1 MISFHLV
8 IYIGE
13 EGPGINGNQ
22 LTHCFLVCVHTSSK
36 PKDLTFFSALVTV
49 YGMYMWCVCPL
60 NVRGQW
66 HLYVAWIFFLMMS
79 YGPEGFFQVFINI
92 CIYLSEK

>member
-36 PKDLTFFSALVTV
+36 PKDLTSFSALVTV
-49 YGMYMWCVCPL
+49 YGMYMWCVSPQCE
-60 NVRGQW
+60 GT
-66 HLYVAWIFFLMMS
+66 VASLCSLDIFLMMS

>member
-36 PKDLTFFSALVTV
+36 PKDLTFFSALWYV
-49 YGMYMWCVCPL
+49 YVVCVCVL

-66 HLYVAWIFFLMMS
+66 HLYVAWIFFFNDELW
-79 YGPEGFFQVFINI
+79 P
-92 CIYLSEK
+92 